1 MRALDLSSSR
11 TVVQANALI
20 EASYSLNLD
29 EQRIIITAI
38 SKIDARGDDLTGSL
52 TISAYEYAELW
63 GLNINAAYQQLKD
76 ATERLFERKITVIN
90 AKDSSGIQIDELRW
104 IYRRAVYHE
113 REGKVS
119 LSFSPDLKPYLCNL
133 KEKFTMYHLSDVSGL
148 KKVYSI
154 RLFELLKQYFE
165 VGGRWITVE
174 KFRSILE
181 LNEKYKKFAEL
192 KRWVIMPAIKEL
204 NQKTKYDIS
213 FSAEKKGR
221 AVVKIWFDIKLK
233 EKK

>member
-1 MRALDLSSSR
+1 MGALDLSSNR
-11 TVVQANALI
+11 TVVQANALV

-38 SKIDARGDDLTGSL
+38 SKIDARGDDLTSRL

-76 ATERLFERKITVIN
+76 ATARLFERKITVIN
-90 AKDSSGIQIDELRW
+90 AQDDSGVQLDELRW

-165 VGGRWITVE
+165 VGGRWISVE
-174 KFRSILE
+174 KFRAILE
-181 LNEKYKKFAEL
+181 LNDKYKKFAEL
-192 KRWVIMPAIKEL
+192 KRWVITPAIKEL
-204 NQKTKYDIS
+204 NQKTKYNIS

-221 AVVKIWFDIKLK
+221 AVVKLWFDIKLK
-233 EKK
+233 EK